1 MTFPFCYVNKI
12 IRDDQNLGKTIDLKT
27 TSEQWF
33 QSVRNDKRKHGGRK
47 INKLI
52 SKEIIH
58 LMLDTYMMKIVV
70 KYQITSSLKK
80 RLWRCEKP
88 EKINVDKSKYL

>member
-1 MTFPFCYVNKI
+1 M
-12 IRDDQNLGKTIDLKT
+12 GKTIDLKT
-27 TSEQWF
+27 TPEQWF

-58 LMLDTYMMKIVV
+58 LMLDTYTYMMKIVV

-80 RLWRCEKP
+80 RLWWCEKP

>member
-1 MTFPFCYVNKI
+1 M
-12 IRDDQNLGKTIDLKT
+12 GKTIDLKT

-33 QSVRNDKRKHGGRK
+33 QSVRNDKRKHSGRK

-80 RLWRCEKP
+80 RLWWCENP

>member
-1 MTFPFCYVNKI
+1 M
-12 IRDDQNLGKTIDLKT
+12 GKTIDLKT
-27 TSEQWF
+27 TPEQWF

-80 RLWRCEKP
+80 RLWWCEKP
-88 EKINVDKSKYL
+88 EKINVHKSKYL

>member
-12 IRDDQNLGKTIDLKT
+12 IRDDQNLGKDYRLLKT

-58 LMLDTYMMKIVV
+58 LMLDI
-70 KYQITSSLKK
+70 
-80 RLWRCEKP
+80 
-88 EKINVDKSKYL
+88 

>member
-1 MTFPFCYVNKI
+1 M
-12 IRDDQNLGKTIDLKT
+12 GKTIDLKT

-80 RLWRCEKP
+80 RLWCEKP

>member
-12 IRDDQNLGKTIDLKT
+12 IRDDQNLGKDYRLKT
-27 TSEQWF
+27 TPEQWF

-80 RLWRCEKP
+80 RLWWCENP

>member
-1 MTFPFCYVNKI
+1 M
-12 IRDDQNLGKTIDLKT
+12 GKTIDLKT
-27 TSEQWF
+27 TTKQWF
-33 QSVRNDKRKHGGRK
+33 QSVRNDKRNHGGRK

-80 RLWRCEKP
+80 RLWWCENP

>member
-1 MTFPFCYVNKI
+1 M
-12 IRDDQNLGKTIDLKT
+12 GKTIDLKT
-27 TSEQWF
+27 TTKQWF
-33 QSVRNDKRKHGGRK
+33 QSVRNDKRNHGGRK

-70 KYQITSSLKK
+70 KYQITSSLKT
-80 RLWRCEKP
+80 RLWWCEKP

>member
-1 MTFPFCYVNKI
+1 M
-12 IRDDQNLGKTIDLKT
+12 GKTIDLKT
-27 TSEQWF
+27 TSKQWF
-33 QSVRNDKRKHGGRK
+33 QSVRIRNDKRKHGGRK

-80 RLWRCEKP
+80 RLWWCEKP

>member
-1 MTFPFCYVNKI
+1 M
-12 IRDDQNLGKTIDLKT
+12 GKTIDLKT
-27 TSEQWF
+27 TPEQWF

-80 RLWRCEKP
+80 RLWWCDKP
-88 EKINVDKSKYL
+88 EKINADKSKYL

>member
-1 MTFPFCYVNKI
+1 M
-12 IRDDQNLGKTIDLKT
+12 TIDLKT

-80 RLWRCEKP
+80 RLWQCEKP

>member
-1 MTFPFCYVNKI
+1 M
-12 IRDDQNLGKTIDLKT
+12 GKTIDLKT
-27 TSEQWF
+27 TPEQWF
-33 QSVRNDKRKHGGRK
+33 QSVRNDKRNHGGRK

-80 RLWRCEKP
+80 RLWWCDKP

>member
-12 IRDDQNLGKTIDLKT
+12 IRDDQNLGKDYRP
-27 TSEQWF
+27 EQWF

-80 RLWRCEKP
+80 RLWWCEKP
-88 EKINVDKSKYL
+88 EKINVD